1 MDMQT
6 QTLAHI
12 HPGSPSQLVIAD
24 HLLPLVEPVRM
35 LMYVQIAI
43 REPIQMDRIVQV

>member
-12 HPGSPSQLVIAD
+12 HPGSPSQPVIAE